1 MDIMILKN
9 FTGGITMKNSVFSS
23 TNAMIMT
30 SLGVVINLVLG
41 TVVQTLNIPF
51 VFLDT
56 IGTIFV
62 ASIFGPLA
70 GAVAGGLSNVIQ
82 GMITNPI
89 TIPFAFVNI
98 MVGLVVGFI
107 AKRWKFDIKTAV
119 ITGLILSVV
128 APLIGTP
135 IAVWLF
141 DGLTGNGTDFLF
153 IWLVNSGQ
161 KIFQAAFIQ
170 RITENLIDKIA
181 SCILVSL
188 IITKL
193 PKDVLKGQLTKNA

>member
-1 MDIMILKN
+1 
-9 FTGGITMKNSVFSS
+9 MKNSVFSS

>member
-1 MDIMILKN
+1 MDIINLKN

-41 TVVQTLNIPF
+41 TVVQTFNIPF
-51 VFLDT
+51 VFMDT

-70 GAVAGGLSNVIQ
+70 GAIAGGLSNIIQ

-89 TIPFAFVNI
+89 TIPFALVNS

-107 AKRWKFDIKTAV
+107 ARKWKFNIKTAV
-119 ITGLILSVV
+119 MTGLVLSVA

-141 DGLTGNGTDFLF
+141 DGLAGNGTDFLF

-170 RITENLIDKIA
+170 RIAENFIDKIA
-181 SCILVSL
+181 SCIFVSL

-193 PKDVLKGQLTKNA
+193 PKDILKGQLTKNA